1 MSRSNVKRQL
11 SQLKIANVIRIIGME
26 ISMTDEQEMVD
37 IAQAPLSED

>member
-26 ISMTDEQEMVD
+26 ISMIDDREMVD